1 MGNIFFSKK
10 KFHLKIFSNN
20 LISVSSLFLYTI
32 IQSKNYLIYFNFNL
46 GEAKMQDLNANLA
59 NEEIK
64 KFNPEKAEEK
74 KPAEKVEAP
83 TTEAP
88 TVAEGGEVNEEG
100 LDPESIKTVVEQTKC
115 TREAAVKELRKLNGD
130 FVTAILNLTQS

>member
-1 MGNIFFSKK
+1 
-10 KFHLKIFSNN
+10 
-20 LISVSSLFLYTI
+20 
-32 IQSKNYLIYFNFNL
+32 
-46 GEAKMQDLNANLA
+46 MQDLNANLA

-83 TTEAP
+83 ETEALP
-88 TVAEGGEVNEEG
+88 TTEGGELNEEG
-100 LDPESIKTVVEQTKC
+100 LDPESIKTVIEQTKC

-130 FVTAILNLTQS
+130 FVTAILNLTQP